1 MELNKQGKIIFS
13 IGAILILLFVVGLYF
28 IVFNKNYHRAFDH
41 LPLEQLSKISV
52 ELENSGVDFKY
63 PEIGGGILIESSQI
77 GKAKMLLAKNNLFKS
92 ESVGLEIF
100 DKQQNTMSDFYQKIN
115 YQRAIQGE
123 LEKTLVS
130 IQGIEAARVHV
141 AFPKERAF
149 YKNKQP
155 VTAAVTLTFDH
166 VEMHNRNA
174 IVITAKRLLSNSIT
188 GLNEDHV
195 DVLDNSGQLLSLLDS
210 GSSMA
215 FFSMKQDVE
224 LSIEGKVKQLLAPYY
239 DISLIGVSSWATVNN
254 DKVTEVL
261 EGLDSDQKPIVIK
274 RETETTERTRKKPK
288 LEVMSEEYS
297 YKNLKREI
305 DYQQGRL
312 ERISVSVIVP
322 DNKTL
327 SFESLTSL
335 LSSGLGIDLGRGDSL
350 SVVLAPMNGFSNLK
364 QSEPEPE
371 QKLLPIQKK
380 VESFEYTERSMQLI
394 IVFFLFT
401 TVLLLCKAYKE
412 KKMKLLSKHE
422 KTMIINELQA
432 WVNEK

>member
-1 MELNKQGKIIFS
+1 
-13 IGAILILLFVVGLYF
+13 
-28 IVFNKNYHRAFDH
+28 
-41 LPLEQLSKISV
+41 
-52 ELENSGVDFKY
+52 
-63 PEIGGGILIESSQI
+63 
-77 GKAKMLLAKNNLFKS
+77 LFKS